1 VNEKQ
6 ALIDQLTKQINEAQQ
21 VQAELIEKQVKQ
33 HADFERQRA
42 EDKINQEKV
51 FKEKTD
57 EFEKEIQ
64 FIKSKFI
71 LIKSVNSN
79 KYF

>member
-1 VNEKQ
+1 MNEKQ

-42 EDKINQEKV
+42 EDKKNQEKV

-64 FIKSKFI
+64 LIKSKFI

>member
-42 EDKINQEKV
+42 EDKKNQEKV
-51 FKEKTD
+51 FKEKTE

-64 FIKSKFI
+64 LIKSKFI

>member
-6 ALIDQLTKQINEAQQ
+6 ALIDQLTKQINETQQ

-42 EDKINQEKV
+42 EDKKNQEKV

-71 LIKSVNSN
+71 LIKSINSN

>member
-1 VNEKQ
+1 MNEKQ
-6 ALIDQLTKQINEAQQ
+6 ALIDQLTKQINESQQ

-42 EDKINQEKV
+42 EDKKHQEKV

-64 FIKSKFI
+64 LIKSKFI
-71 LIKSVNSN
+71 LIKSINSN

>member
-6 ALIDQLTKQINEAQQ
+6 ALIDQLTKQINETQQ

-42 EDKINQEKV
+42 EDKKNQEKV

>member
-1 VNEKQ
+1 MNEKQ

-42 EDKINQEKV
+42 EDKKNQEKV
-51 FKEKTD
+51 FKEKTE

-64 FIKSKFI
+64 LIKSKFI